1 MFSERACH
9 FCLKGDG
16 VECRTT
22 RQLSGGIF
30 FPIIAFVF
38 LVLEIE
44 PRPPKYKAN
53 CLQRALSTM
62 AS

>member
-1 MFSERACH
+1 M
-9 FCLKGDG
+9 
-16 VECRTT
+16 ECRTT